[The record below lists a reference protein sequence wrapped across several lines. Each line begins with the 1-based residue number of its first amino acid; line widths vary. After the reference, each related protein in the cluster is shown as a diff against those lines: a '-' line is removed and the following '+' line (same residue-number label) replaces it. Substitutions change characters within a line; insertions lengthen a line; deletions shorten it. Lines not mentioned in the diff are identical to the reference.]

1 MSRLTGR
8 AIALGST
15 ETLMPKTVKGATLYL
30 ALWRT
35 TRELQQVAEGNIADS
50 GLCLTDFAVLEALL
64 HGGPLRV
71 STIAEKVLLTS
82 GSMTSAIDRLAARGL
97 VERVLDPRDAR
108 ARLIELTDT
117 GRGLIEPV
125 FAQHSAALDAAV
137 GGLGVDERGQLL
149 RLLLALR
156 STIRGD
162 ATSDAR

>member
-1 MSRLTGR
+1 
-8 AIALGST
+8 
-15 ETLMPKTVKGATLYL
+15 MPKTVKGVTLYL

-35 TRELQQVAEGNIADS
+35 TRELQRIAEANIAAS

-64 HGGPLRV
+64 HGGPLRASV
-71 STIAEKVLLTS
+71 IAEKVLLTS

-97 VERVLDPRDAR
+97 VERVPDPHDAR
-108 ARLIELTDT
+108 ARLIELTDA
-117 GRGLIEPV
+117 GRALIEPI
-125 FAQHSAALDAAV
+125 FAQHSAALDSAV

-162 ATSDAR
+162 ATIAAG